1 MKSVV
6 STLTSILGA
15 DGVFSCENLPNS
27 WSQRLSGVF
36 EDPNCCPCLALPKT
50 IAELAEV
57 VVCASQSNWCVIP
70 AGRGLQLSWGKPI
83 PGRVSQHRSPLIVST
98 DRLDRVIDHAVGD
111 LTFTA
116 EAGLSVQRIQEQLS
130 PHDQFL
136 ALQGLGGLDTSL
148 GGLLATANAGSWRHR
163 YGGVRDQ
170 VLGIQFVRAD
180 GQVAKAGGRV
190 VKNVAGYD
198 LMKLFTGSYGSLGI
212 LTQATVRLYPL
223 PDRWETIVL
232 RGDREAISTV
242 TQTVAASPL
251 TPVAMDVLSAGLVRA
266 LGAILGMDN
275 RVSPASLGLTL
286 QFASLDAAVKAQVEQ
301 VQTWAK
307 EANLR
312 VDILSGDE
320 QTHFWK
326 HLQIRGA
333 QGRSVLPLSDSPIS
347 PASAEDPN
355 PRDRILCK
363 IGVLPSHALETLDFL
378 EQSKTIVEGMQS
390 QGLIHCG
397 SGLGWVELAPG
408 TLRFPVI
415 QNLRQYCQ
423 ERGGFLTVLEG
434 SIGLKQQLDPWGYRG
449 NALPLM
455 AKVKQA
461 FDPHQLFNPDRF
473 TV

>member
-6 STLTSILGA
+6 STLTRILGA
-15 DGVFSCENLPNS
+15 DSVFSGENLPYS

-36 EDPNCCPCLALPKT
+36 EEPNCCPCLALPRT

-57 VVCASQSNWCVIP
+57 VACAVQSHWCVIP
-70 AGRGLQLSWGKPI
+70 AGRGLQLSWGKPL
-83 PGRVSQHRSPLIVST
+83 PRQVSQHRSPVIVST

-116 EAGLSVQRIQEQLS
+116 EAGLSVHRIQEQLR
-130 PHDQFL
+130 PHGQFL
-136 ALQGLGGLDTSL
+136 ALQGMGGLDTSL
-148 GGLLATANAGSWRHR
+148 GGLLATADAGSWRHR

-170 VLGIQFVRAD
+170 VLGIEFVRAD
-180 GQVAKAGGRV
+180 GRVAKAGGRV

-212 LTQATVRLYPL
+212 LTQATFRLYPL

-232 RGDREAISTV
+232 RGDRESISTV
-242 TQTVAASPL
+242 TQTLAASPL
-251 TPVAMDVLSAGLVRA
+251 TPVAMDLLSAGLVRE
-266 LGAILGMDN
+266 LRSILGSVPD
-275 RVSPASLGLTL
+275 ASLGLTL
-286 QFASLDAAVKAQVEQ
+286 QFASLDAAVKAQLEQ
-301 VQTWAK
+301 VQTWAR
-307 EANLR
+307 EANLA
-312 VDILSGDE
+312 VEILAGEE
-320 QTHFWK
+320 QTQFWK
-326 HLQIRGA
+326 RLQIRGG
-333 QGRSVLPLSDSPIS
+333 QGRSFPPVSDSPTGS
-347 PASAEDPN
+347 
-355 PRDRILCK
+355 DRILCK

-378 EQSKTIVEGMQS
+378 EQSGTIVAGMHA

-397 SGLGWVELAPG
+397 SGLGWVELEPA

-415 QNLRQYCQ
+415 QNLRRYC
-423 ERGGFLTVLEG
+423 EDRGGFLTLLEG
-434 SIGLKQQLDPWGYRG
+434 SVFLKQQLDPWGYQG

-461 FDPHQLFNPDRF
+461 FDPHHLFNPHRF

>member
-15 DGVFSCENLPNS
+15 DGVFSWENLPNS

-36 EDPNCCPCLALPKT
+36 EDPNCCPCLALPTT

-57 VVCASQSNWCVIP
+57 VACAAQSNWCVIP

-83 PGRVSQHRSPLIVST
+83 PGRVSQHRSPVIVST

-111 LTFTA
+111 LTLTA
-116 EAGLSVQRIQEQLS
+116 EAGVSVQQIQDLLS

-148 GGLLATANAGSWRHR
+148 GGLLATADAGSWRHR

-232 RGDREAISTV
+232 RGDREAISSV

-251 TPVAMDVLSAGLVRA
+251 TPVAMDVLSAGLVRG
-266 LGAILGMDN
+266 LGAILGMD
-275 RVSPASLGLTL
+275 RVCPASLGLTL

-307 EANLR
+307 EVGLG
-312 VDILSGDE
+312 VDLLSGDV
-320 QTHFWK
+320 QAHFWNY
-326 HLQIRGA
+326 LQIRGG
-333 QGRSVLPLSDSPIS
+333 QGRSVLSVNPSPVP
-347 PASAEDPN
+347 PASPEDSN
-355 PRDRILCK
+355 PGDRILCK

-423 ERGGFLTVLEG
+423 DRGGFLTILEG